1 MKKSFII
8 AIAAMVLATTVAV
21 VSCKKEKKNPQD
33 PVEAQVISKEDDMSA
48 YLKQFKER
56 MQSSSKNGE
65 TLTTEDACWHLEAVL
80 NYTYGDAGHLT
91 SDIQCDTFYLTIQT
105 NGGEVS
111 LFQLNDAFN
120 NLSHNV
126 EKAYGNCTLPEKSI
140 LGIQT
145 TFENENKDGNIT
157 VRSILSTRGF
167 DNTIWPPRFGPTD
180 YWDEY
185 YLEGYSGGG
194 KCGPYEGEC
203 PESGAPNE
211 LTKKLRLRFPN
222 VNCNGTS
229 YYTDLSTVLILIDHA
244 DPFFRDENSPC
255 GYKLHYNERE
265 HYETNTCID
274 PDGMNY
280 YLSKGMEIIDHFAPN
295 GKTIVSAKYMWSLN
309 VGIKENRIYAT
320 FHYIEAQY
328 GVLHCNPQGGSI
340 NK

>member
-1 MKKSFII
+1 
-8 AIAAMVLATTVAV
+8 
-21 VSCKKEKKNPQD
+21 
-33 PVEAQVISKEDDMSA
+33 MSA

-111 LFQLNDAFN
+111 LCQLNEAFN

-145 TFENENKDGNIT
+145 TLENESKDGNIT

-180 YWDEY
+180 YWDVR
-185 YLEGYSGGG
+185 EGCG

-203 PESGAPNE
+203 SGIDRDATTE
-211 LTKKLRLRFPN
+211 LTRMANLRISEYGCPKGYRTYH
-222 VNCNGTS
+222 VNYQYGEICAPQC
-229 YYTDLSTVLILIDHA
+229 YWVPELQ
-244 DPFFRDENSPC
+244 DENSPSEIFLYDE
-255 GYKLHYNERE
+255 GLYNPSFYGEPG
-265 HYETNTCID
+265 CPFCLP
-274 PDGMNY
+274 PDAMNY
-280 YLSKGMEIIDHFAPN
+280 YLEKSQAIIAYFQPV
-295 GKTIVSAKYMWSLN
+295 GKYPISCRYFYDLW
-309 VGIKENRIYAT
+309 VGIDEKERGGCFHCFEVT
-320 FHYIEAQY
+320 FAEI
-328 GVLHCNPQGGSI
+328 HCEPVSYDL
-340 NK
+340 